1 MTICLLHGIIER
13 WKAMGQEVKQQESIV
28 IECKNCSN
36 KIKVDAQKINYDKEY
51 VGADGK
57 SIYITSIVCD
67 SCGTAHHV
75 QLDDSTTIKLKKY
88 VQGMF
93 KKFAQMKTS
102 GKTIPNKQLDK
113 FNKTRETISKMRFEL
128 ITQYDG
134 TTVTDTLTGE
144 EVVVNFVTVG

>member
-1 MTICLLHGIIER
+1 
-13 WKAMGQEVKQQESIV
+13 MGPEGKQQETIV
-28 IECKNCSN
+28 IECKNCSS
-36 KIKVDAQKINYDKEY
+36 KIKVDASKINYDKEY

-57 SIYITSIVCD
+57 TIYITSIVCD

-75 QLDDSTTIKLKKY
+75 QIDDSTTLKLKKY

-128 ITQYDG
+128 ISQYNE

-144 EVVVNFVTVG
+144 EIVVDFVTVG